1 LNIRIHASLDE
12 ISATDWDKLNQ
23 TGNPTV
29 SHRFLSALEHN
40 NCVGKKFGWVGH
52 HIAAY
57 DESDALVGAMLLYI
71 KDNSYG
77 ELVFDWSWADAFHR
91 SGLPYYPKGVCA
103 IPYTPAT
110 GPRLLVAAQ
119 ANADEVRNHLFDAA
133 LQQARLLQL
142 SSLHWLFTNEADTGF
157 LQQHGLAI
165 RLDCQYHWHNQGYQ
179 DFDDF
184 LSRLTSRRRK
194 EIRRERR
201 LAHES
206 GLQIDVVS
214 GHQAST
220 QQLLDAAHFYQTT
233 YDKKAGLAT
242 LNHGFFCELAE
253 HAPDTLLLI
262 FARDHDRAIACAIF
276 FVGADTLY
284 GRNWG
289 CDTYIPNLHFELC
302 YYQGIDYCIDHGLQH
317 FEPGAQGEHKISRG
331 FMPTE
336 TWSAHWIAHDA
347 FRAAITDFASNEK
360 RAMQAH
366 IEILKEK
373 SPYKQSVR

>member
-1 LNIRIHASLDE
+1 LNIRIHTSLDE
-12 ISATDWDKLNQ
+12 INATAWDKLNQ
-23 TGNPTV
+23 TGNPTL

-40 NCVGKKFGWVGH
+40 NCVGRKFGWIGH
-52 HIAAY
+52 HLAAY
-57 DESDALVGAMLLYI
+57 DESDTLVGAMLLYI

-91 SGLPYYPKGVCA
+91 AGLPYYPKGVCA

-119 ANADEVRNHLFDAA
+119 VNADEVCNYLYDAA
-133 LQQARLLQL
+133 LQQAGLLRL
-142 SSLHWLFTNEADTGF
+142 SSLHWLFTNEADTHF
-157 LQQHGLAI
+157 LQQRGLAI
-165 RLDCQYHWHNQGYQ
+165 RLDCQYHWTNQAYQ

-201 LAHES
+201 QARES
-206 GLQIDVVS
+206 GLQIDVVN
-214 GHQAST
+214 GHQASA

-253 HAPDTLLLI
+253 HAPDALLLI
-262 FARDHDRAIACAIF
+262 FARDRDRAIACAIF
-276 FVGADTLY
+276 FVGSDTLY

-302 YYQGIDYCIDHGLQH
+302 YYQGIDYCIKNGLQH

-336 TWSAHWIAHDA
+336 TWSAHWIAHNA
-347 FRAAITDFASNEK
+347 FRAAITEFASNEK
-360 RAMQAH
+360 RAMQVH
-366 IEILKEK
+366 IDILKEK
-373 SPYKQSVR
+373 SPYKL

>member
-1 LNIRIHASLDE
+1 MDIRIHSSLDE
-12 ISATDWDKLNQ
+12 INPADWDRLNQ
-23 TGNPTV
+23 TTNPTL

-40 NCVGKKFGWVGH
+40 NCVGEKFGWVSH

-57 DESDALVGAMLLYI
+57 DESDTLVGAMLLYI

-91 SGLPYYPKGVCA
+91 AGLPYYPKGVCA

-110 GPRLLVAAQ
+110 GTRLLIAAQ
-119 ANADEVRNHLFDAA
+119 ANADEVCSHLFDAA
-133 LQQARLLQL
+133 LQQARQLRL
-142 SSLHWLFTNEADTGF
+142 SSLHWLFTNETDTRF
-157 LQQHGLAI
+157 LEQHGLAI
-165 RLDCQYHWHNQGYQ
+165 RLDCQYHWHNQAYQ

-184 LSRLTSRRRK
+184 LSRLSSRRRK

-201 LAHES
+201 LARES
-206 GLQIDVVS
+206 GLQIEIVN
-214 GHQAST
+214 GHQANT

-253 HAPDTLLLI
+253 HVPETLLLI
-262 FARDHDRAIACAIF
+262 FARDSDRTIACAIF
-276 FVGADTLY
+276 FVGPDTLY

-289 CDTYIPNLHFELC
+289 CVTYIPNLHFELC
-302 YYQGIDYCIDHGLQH
+302 YYQGINYCIKNGLKH
-317 FEPGAQGEHKISRG
+317 FEPGAQGKHKISRG
-331 FMPTE
+331 FMPSE

-347 FRAAITDFASNEK
+347 FRTAIAEFSSNEK

-373 SPYKQSVR
+373 SPYKL

>member
-1 LNIRIHASLDE
+1 LNIRIQTSLDE
-12 ISATDWDKLNQ
+12 INAADWDRLNQ
-23 TGNPTV
+23 TGNPTL

-40 NCVGKKFGWVGH
+40 NCVGRKFGWISH
-52 HIAAY
+52 HITAY
-57 DESDALVGAMLLYI
+57 DESDTLVGAMLLYI

-91 SGLPYYPKGVCA
+91 AGLPYYPKGVCA

-110 GPRLLVAAQ
+110 GSRLLVAAR
-119 ANADEVRNHLFDAA
+119 ANADEVRNHLYEAA
-133 LQQARLLQL
+133 LQQAQQLRL
-142 SSLHWLFTNEADTGF
+142 SSLHWLFTDENDTRF
-157 LQQHGLAI
+157 LQQQDLAI
-165 RLDCQYHWHNQGYQ
+165 RLDCQYHWHNQAYQ

-201 LAHES
+201 LARES
-206 GLQIDVVS
+206 GLEITIVN
-214 GHQAST
+214 GHQASA

-242 LNHGFFCELAE
+242 LNHGFFTELAE
-253 HAPDTLLLI
+253 HAPGTLLLM
-262 FARDHDRAIACAIF
+262 FAGDRDRNIACAIF
-276 FVGADTLY
+276 FVGPDTLY

-289 CDTYIPNLHFELC
+289 CDTYVPHLHFELC
-302 YYQGIDYCIDHGLQH
+302 YYQGIDYCIKNGLQH

-336 TWSAHWIAHDA
+336 TWSAHWIAHEA
-347 FRAAITDFASNEK
+347 FSAAITEFASNEK

-366 IEILKEK
+366 IETLQEK
-373 SPYKQSVR
+373 SPYKL